1 MWAKLLN
8 EISIAQAAATAVGAQ
23 FVLGTNGW
31 CLGPGDDA
39 AYFDQKAST
48 SLVMMNIP
56 LTLSSY
62 FAYFSF
68 SLSLSLSIYLSISL
82 SLSVYTYTCSYG
94 TTPLSPTPQLNDSLN

>member
-68 SLSLSLSIYLSISL
+68 SLSLSLYLSIYLSL
-82 SLSVYTYTCSYG
+82 SLCVYLHLFIRNN
-94 TTPLSPTPQLNDSLN
+94 PSLAHPAAQ